1 MNRRKSREIA
11 MKLLFEIS
19 MNEKEVSESIEQH
32 RENNENLEDIDF
44 KYIENILNGILENI
58 DFLNKSIEDNS
69 NNWRINRISKINM
82 SILKIAV
89 YEIYFQ
95 EDIPEKV
102 SANEAVNLAKKYSD
116 EKSPAFINGVIGNI
130 IKSKE
135 STKI

>member
-19 MNEKEVSESIEQH
+19 INTKEVKEAIESYK
-32 RENNENLEDIDF
+32 ENNEEFDDVDF
-44 KYIENILNGILENI
+44 DYVENILNGISKNNE
-58 DFLNKSIEDNS
+58 FLDKTIEGNLT
-69 NNWRINRISKINM
+69 NWKLSRISKINM

-89 YEIYFQ
+89 YEIYFE

-116 EKSPAFINGVIGNI
+116 EKSPAFINGVLGNI
-130 IKSKE
+130 IKSK
-135 STKI
+135 